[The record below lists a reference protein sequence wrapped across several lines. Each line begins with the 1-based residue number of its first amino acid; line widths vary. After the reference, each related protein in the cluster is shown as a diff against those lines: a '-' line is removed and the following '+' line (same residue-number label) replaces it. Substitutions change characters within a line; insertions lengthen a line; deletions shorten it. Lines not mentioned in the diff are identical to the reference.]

1 MTAKQ
6 QHMNTDIQLYSD
18 RPLVSGRLTQLLA
31 MAEPAPPTL
40 PDLNSGPRS
49 FITTDQDHGGIALV
63 VCTLM
68 ATWVVLCFFVR
79 LYMRATV
86 SGPFGADDVVCSVS
100 TVRLRHL
107 LAIWRHIA
115 NEC

>member
-1 MTAKQ
+1 
-6 QHMNTDIQLYSD
+6 
-18 RPLVSGRLTQLLA
+18 

-40 PDLNSGPRS
+40 PDMNSGPRS
-49 FITTDQDHGGIALV
+49 FVTTDQDHGGIALV

-79 LYMRATV
+79 VYMRATV

-100 TVRLRHL
+100 TVRLRYL
-107 LAIWRHIA
+107 LAIWKQFA
-115 NEC
+115 DES